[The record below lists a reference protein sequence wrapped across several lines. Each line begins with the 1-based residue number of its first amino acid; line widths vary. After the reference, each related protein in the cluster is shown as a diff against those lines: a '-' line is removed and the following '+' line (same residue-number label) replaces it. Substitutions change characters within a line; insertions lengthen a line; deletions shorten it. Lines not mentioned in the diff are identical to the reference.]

1 MLTAP
6 DWALGSRYLRENAP
20 ELIPFIEKYGPCNL
34 QPEAPE
40 KYFGTLVTGIISQQL
55 PPDVSLAMVKRLEET
70 VGTPITPE
78 SIASAAESDL
88 CSCGIMP
95 QKVMYLKGF
104 AEAVLNGEVTMDKFA
119 GMTDSEITKQLIK
132 IKGLGQWTAEMPL
145 PPILFF
151 KNVLKK
157 FLTLTLCQNASRFWN
172 LQNTGARGVRLPYGI
187 YGRKNNQKT
196 KRLCRKIITVQPFL
210 Y

>member
-78 SIASAAESDL
+78 AIASAAESDL

-104 AEAVLNGEVTMDKFA
+104 AQAVLNGEVTMDKFA

-132 IKGLGQWTAEMPL
+132 IKGLGQWTAEM
-145 PPILFF
+145 
-151 KNVLKK
+151 
-157 FLTLTLCQNASRFWN
+157 FLLLA
-172 LQNTGARGVRLPYGI
+172 
-187 YGRKNNQKT
+187 
-196 KRLCRKIITVQPFL
+196 LCRTDIAPTADFIFGSVTTNG
-210 Y
+210 

>member
-40 KYFGTLVTGIISQQL
+40 KYFGTLVTGIISLQL

-78 SIASAAESDL
+78 AIVSAAESDL

-132 IKGLGQWTAEMPL
+132 IKGLGQWTAEM
-145 PPILFF
+145 
-151 KNVLKK
+151 
-157 FLTLTLCQNASRFWN
+157 FLLLA
-172 LQNTGARGVRLPYGI
+172 
-187 YGRKNNQKT
+187 
-196 KRLCRKIITVQPFL
+196 LCRTDIAPTADFIFQKRVKEIFNLNAATTGF
-210 Y
+210 

>member
-78 SIASAAESDL
+78 AIASAAESDL

-132 IKGLGQWTAEMPL
+132 IKGLGQWTAEM
-145 PPILFF
+145 
-151 KNVLKK
+151 
-157 FLTLTLCQNASRFWN
+157 FLLLA
-172 LQNTGARGVRLPYGI
+172 
-187 YGRKNNQKT
+187 
-196 KRLCRKIITVQPFL
+196 LCRTDIATTADFIFQKRVKEIFNLNAMPKRKQLLELTEHWRPWRSLAVWYLWQEK
-210 Y
+210 

>member
-78 SIASAAESDL
+78 AIASAAESDL

-132 IKGLGQWTAEMPL
+132 IKGLGQWTERKCFCFWRCAAPILPL

-157 FLTLTLCQNASRFWN
+157 FLTLTLCPNASRFWN
-172 LQNTGARGVRLPYGI
+172 
-187 YGRKNNQKT
+187 
-196 KRLCRKIITVQPFL
+196 
-210 Y
+210 

>member
-20 ELIPFIEKYGPCNL
+20 ELIPFIEKYVPCNL

-78 SIASAAESDL
+78 AIATAAESDL
-88 CSCGIMP
+88 CS
-95 QKVMYLKGF
+95 
-104 AEAVLNGEVTMDKFA
+104 
-119 GMTDSEITKQLIK
+119 
-132 IKGLGQWTAEMPL
+132 
-145 PPILFF
+145 
-151 KNVLKK
+151 
-157 FLTLTLCQNASRFWN
+157 
-172 LQNTGARGVRLPYGI
+172 
-187 YGRKNNQKT
+187 
-196 KRLCRKIITVQPFL
+196 
-210 Y
+210 